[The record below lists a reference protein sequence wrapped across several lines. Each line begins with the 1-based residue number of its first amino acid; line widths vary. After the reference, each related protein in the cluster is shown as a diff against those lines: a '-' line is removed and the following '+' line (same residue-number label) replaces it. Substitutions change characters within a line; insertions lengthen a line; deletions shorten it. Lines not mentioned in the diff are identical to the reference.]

1 MFIFLYTIPRYLIV
15 HQNGSLDSDLPD
27 ASAKIFAADVY
38 EVTVT
43 NENLHLLNYD
53 KEPCNNDKTYDW
65 YQCKHEQIYKVK
77 KVTYFHSVYFVDGS
91 FSLLVIV
98 YCLTEKHGKDWMY
111 HPFWSEHQ

>member
-27 ASAKIFAADVY
+27 ASAKIFAKDFF
-38 EVTVT
+38 EFTVT

-53 KEPCNNDKTYDW
+53 KEPCINDKTYDW

-77 KVTYFHSVYFVDGS
+77 KITYFHSVYLVDGS
-91 FSLLVIV
+91 FLILRNCILSYREAWKGLDVPPPL
-98 YCLTEKHGKDWMY
+98 E
-111 HPFWSEHQ
+111 

>member
-1 MFIFLYTIPRYLIV
+1 M

-27 ASAKIFAADVY
+27 ASSKIFAADVY

-65 YQCKHEQIYKVK
+65 YQCKHEQIHKVK
-77 KVTYFHSVYFVDGS
+77 KITYQGW
-91 FSLLVIV
+91 
-98 YCLTEKHGKDWMY
+98 C
-111 HPFWSEHQ
+111 